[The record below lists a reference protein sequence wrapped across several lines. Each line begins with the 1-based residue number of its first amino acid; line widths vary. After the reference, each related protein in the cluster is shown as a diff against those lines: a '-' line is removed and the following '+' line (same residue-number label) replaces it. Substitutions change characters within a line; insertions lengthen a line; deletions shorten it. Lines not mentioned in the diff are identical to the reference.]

1 MRRTSA
7 ALGSATFLV
16 LAPGTVAGIG
26 PWLITGWHRTPTTIP
41 GAVLT
46 VLGILVVTSGVG
58 LLIVQFAR
66 FAAQGHGTPAP
77 VAPTDTLV
85 CTGAYRWVRNPM
97 YVAVV
102 AIIIGQSILCAS
114 VWLLVYAV
122 VVAATM
128 AAFVRTYEEPTLR
141 ARYGSAYEGYTAEV
155 PRWIPKRP
163 RPRKT

>member
-141 ARYGSAYEGYTAEV
+141 NRYGSAYEGYTAEV

>member
-26 PWLITGWHRTPTTIP
+26 PWLITGWHRTPTAIP

-46 VLGILVVTSGVG
+46 ALGMMVVAGGVG
-58 LLIVQFAR
+58 LLIVEFAR
-66 FAAQGHGTPAP
+66 FAEQGQGTPAP

-85 CTGAYRWVRNPM
+85 CTGSYRWVRNPM

-102 AIIIGQSILCAS
+102 AIIIGQSLLFAS
-114 VWLLVYAV
+114 LWLLLYAV
-122 VVAATM
+122 VVAAIT
-128 AAFVRTYEEPTLR
+128 AAFVRRYEEPTLR
-141 ARYGSAYEGYTAEV
+141 SRYGSAYERYAAEV

-163 RPRKT
+163 RPR